1 MSETIPSRRPPPPL
15 DAVSEHVDSHHA
27 AAFAEAPRYPAL
39 EGEHR
44 VDVAIVGGGLSGA
57 ATALGLAERGVSVA
71 LVEARRIGW
80 GASGRNGGQ
89 LTGSLSGDVAMQRQ
103 LTRHVGRDEA
113 VRFVR
118 DLRWRGHAIVRE
130 RVARHAIDCELQA
143 GHLHTAWSP
152 SHVKGLQAALA
163 DARLAGLDESEARWL
178 TREDVHARLET
189 PLYHG
194 GVLNLRNLHLN
205 PLKLCAGEARAAAG
219 LGALVFEG
227 SEVLDIESDSRGTGA
242 RVTTA
247 AGSVRADAV
256 VLAGNAHHR
265 LERRSLAG
273 LVLPAILGNL
283 VTERLDAATLEALNP
298 ERLAVYD
305 SRVVLDYYRP
315 TADGR
320 LLFGGGTN
328 YSGHDIADVAG
339 ALRPALE
346 RTFPRLA
353 GVGIERAWTGTA
365 AIVANRIPIVRRL
378 RSGVFVAQGYSGHG
392 IATSH
397 VASEVLADALT
408 GDTSRLETFERFRH
422 WRLPMGNLAMALG
435 MGWYRLLE
443 AGRDRLESRGQAGR
457 TTRSA

>member
-1 MSETIPSRRPPPPL
+1 MT
-15 DAVSEHVDSHHA
+15 EHVDSHHA
-27 AAFAEAPRYPAL
+27 ATLGDTPRYPTL

-44 VDVAIVGGGLSGA
+44 VDVAIVGGGLTGA

-89 LTGSLSGDVAMQRQ
+89 LTGSLSGDVAMLRQ
-103 LTRHVGRDEA
+103 LTRRVGRDEA
-113 VRFVR
+113 TRFVR
-118 DLRWRGHAIVRE
+118 HLRWRGHEIVRE
-130 RVARHAIDCELQA
+130 RVRRHAIDCELRS

-152 SHVKGLQAALA
+152 SHVKGLRAALA
-163 DARLAGLDESEARWL
+163 DARAAGLDEREARWL
-178 TREDVHARLET
+178 TREEVHARLET

-205 PLKLCAGEARAAAG
+205 PLKLCTGEVRAAAA

-227 SEVLDIESDSRGTGA
+227 SEVTNIERGTRGSGA
-242 RVTTA
+242 TPRIA
-247 AGSVRADAV
+247 SASGDVRADAV
-256 VLAGNAHHR
+256 VLAGNAYHR
-265 LERRSLAG
+265 LERRALAG

-305 SRVVLDYYRP
+305 SRVVLDYHRP

-328 YSGHDIADVAG
+328 YSGRAIADVAG

-346 RTFPRLA
+346 RTFPRLR
-353 GVGIERAWTGTA
+353 GVGIERGWTGTA

-378 RSGVFVAQGYSGHG
+378 GGGVFVAQGYSGHG

-397 VASEVLADALT
+397 VASEVLVEALA
-408 GDTSRLETFERFRH
+408 GDPSRLETFERFRH

-435 MGWYRLLE
+435 MGGYRLLE
-443 AGRDRLESRGQAGR
+443 ALSDRLPGRRFPGSRTDPGLNPAPIPD
-457 TTRSA
+457 

>member
-1 MSETIPSRRPPPPL
+1 MSDGVPSAGPF
-15 DAVSEHVDSHHA
+15 AGSSSGSSSGTHEHIDSHHA
-27 AAFAEAPRYPAL
+27 AALGEAVRYPAL

-44 VDVAIVGGGLSGA
+44 VDVAIVGGGLTGA

-89 LTGSLSGDVAMQRQ
+89 LTGSLSGDAAMLRQ
-103 LTRHVGRDEA
+103 LARRIGRDEA

-118 DLRWRGHAIVRE
+118 HLRWRGHEIVRE
-130 RVARHAIDCELQA
+130 RVRRHAIECELHP
-143 GHLHTAWSP
+143 GHLHAAWSP
-152 SHVKGLQAALA
+152 SHVGGLQAALA
-163 DARLAGLDESEARWL
+163 DARAAGLEEHEARWL
-178 TREDVHARLET
+178 TREEVHERLET

-227 SEVLDIESDSRGTGA
+227 SEALDIESGGRDAATP
-242 RVTTA
+242 RVVTA
-247 AGSVRADAV
+247 NGSLRADAV
-256 VLAGNAHHR
+256 VLAGNAYHR

-298 ERLAVYD
+298 GRLAVYD

-328 YSGHDIADVAG
+328 YSGRDIADVAG
-339 ALRPALE
+339 TLRPALE
-346 RTFPRLA
+346 ATFPRLR
-353 GVGIERAWTGTA
+353 GVGIERAWSGTA
-365 AIVANRIPIVRRL
+365 AIVVNRIPIVRRL
-378 RSGVFVAQGYSGHG
+378 GGGVFVAQGYSGHG

-397 VASEVLADALT
+397 VASEVLVEALT
-408 GDTSRLETFERFRH
+408 GDDGRLRTFERFRH
-422 WRLPMGNLAMALG
+422 WRLPMGNLAMAIG

-443 AGRDRLESRGQAGR
+443 SGAV
-457 TTRSA
+457 TRRPVR